1 MNKQISILG
10 CGWLGF
16 DLAKS
21 FIKNGFSVNGSTTTP
36 GKILAFENANIKP
49 FIISIGATNIIGD
62 MNPFLANSTI
72 LIIDIPP
79 QLRNGGSDNFV
90 SKIERIIP
98 FIENSTIE
106 KVIFISS
113 TSVYNDN
120 ECTSSKQY
128 IVDEKSI
135 FEPETESGKQLLT
148 AEKLLLSNKNFQTS
162 IIRFGGLIGD
172 YRHPIKH
179 LAGRENIQNPEAPIN
194 LIHKNDCIGMIEKI
208 TEIDIWNE
216 IFNGVHPNHPSRKE
230 YYTQKATQMK
240 LDAPK
245 FETNQ
250 TSFGKLVS
258 SEKSQKILGY
268 VFENDIY

>member
-21 FIKNGFSVNGSTTTP
+21 LIKNGFSINGSTTTP
-36 GKILAFENANIKP
+36 GKILAFENANIIP

-62 MNPFLANSTI
+62 MNPFLENSSI

-79 QLRNGGSDNFV
+79 QLRSGGSDNFV
-90 SKIERIIP
+90 SKIERIIS

-113 TSVYNDN
+113 TSVYNDK
-120 ECTSSKQY
+120 ECTSKNPY
-128 IVDEKSI
+128 LVNEKNI
-135 FEPETESGKQLLT
+135 DEPETESGKQLIKV
-148 AEKLLLSNKNFQTS
+148 EKLLLSNKNFQTS

-172 YRHPIKH
+172 ERHPIKH
-179 LAGRENIQNPEAPIN
+179 LAGRENISNPEAPIN

-208 TEIDIWNE
+208 IEIDIWNE
-216 IFNGVHPNHPSRKE
+216 IFNGVYPNHPSRKE

-245 FETNQ
+245 FEANQ

-268 VFENDIY
+268 VFKNDIY

>member
-21 FIKNGFSVNGSTTTP
+21 FIKNGFSINGSTTTP

>member
-62 MNPFLANSTI
+62 MNPFLENSKI

-79 QLRNGGSDNFV
+79 QLRNGGSHNFV
-90 SKIERIIP
+90 SKIEKIIP
-98 FIENSTIE
+98 FIENSTIK

-113 TSVYNDN
+113 TSVYNDK
-120 ECTSSKQY
+120 ESTSNNQY
-128 IVDEKSI
+128 IVDEKTI
-135 FEPETESGKQLLT
+135 FEPETESGKQLLI

-172 YRHPIKH
+172 DRHPIKH

-208 TEIDIWNE
+208 IDNGILNE
-216 IFNGVHPNHPSRKE
+216 IFNGVYPNHPSRKE

-240 LDAPK
+240 LDVPK
-245 FETNQ
+245 FEANQ

-258 SEKSQKILGY
+258 SEKTEKILRY
-268 VFENDIY
+268 VFKNDIY